1 MVIMLLPLKPAQHL
15 KKTCLT
21 SLSRNFFPRI
31 PSLVESHPSW
41 QNRNSNKHLCLLAW
55 KSENWPFLNVFFHL
69 LQNKSTSFLRL
80 LLFLIIR
87 NRRIL
92 SISMFLLWLPWIRW
106 KHNGKKKNN
115 RINTKQH
122 IQQKVNNIP
131 TNMQA
136 TSNTNNLT
144 NKPTA
149 MVGFTTS
156 WGLDA

>member
-1 MVIMLLPLKPAQHL
+1 MVIMLLPPKPTQHL
-15 KKTCLT
+15 KETCLT
-21 SLSRNFFPRI
+21 SLSRNCFPRI

-55 KSENWPFLNVFFHL
+55 KVKVGLFLMCFFHL
-69 LQNKSTSFLRL
+69 LQNKSTSFLRF

-92 SISMFLLWLPWIRW
+92 SISMFLLYCLELGENTTER
-106 KHNGKKKNN
+106 KKTTEST
-115 RINTKQH
+115 RSNTSSKRSLNIPPTCKQH
-122 IQQKVNNIP
+122 P
-131 TNMQA
+131 TQV
-136 TSNTNNLT
+136 T

-149 MVGFTTS
+149 TVGFTTS